1 MKRPSLALLARVGP
15 PILALAALLVA
26 APANAA
32 ERVADPSAG
41 WHGRAVQNPQPAE
54 RLDRTRWPKGWS
66 AGSVGLGTGYVRPGG
81 SRRVRQVQRHLRQL
95 GYRPGPVD
103 GLFGPRTRAATRWF
117 QYKHGLKLSGRVSR
131 PTLTVL
137 RARAAGKP
145 LPTRSETTTTTP
157 PPREPAAP
165 ETPAATPPSPP
176 ATPSDGGQDPVL
188 FAVLLIL
195 VALAVGVL
203 VGTLVPDLLPRR
215 RRRAE
220 PEPVTVMTAPAQSA
234 APVAEAPRV
243 LGYATANG
251 DREQTDTAV
260 ATLAL
265 RCARR
270 GWTLVEVVRDTRAP
284 GGRLAERPGLVYALQ
299 AIRGGTADG
308 LVVARLSD
316 FTARIADLA
325 TLLQWLD
332 EADAFL
338 DVADHPLDTSTRLGK
353 ATGRAV
359 IELGGWER
367 QRITRSTR
375 EDLAS
380 GRFTPQPRIE
390 PDDLVP
396 QIAAMHERGLS
407 LRAIANALNLAG
419 LPTPPG
425 QPRWQT
431 TDVKAATEGRHRT

>member
-1 MKRPSLALLARVGP
+1 MKRPSAALLAWLVP
-15 PILALAALLVA
+15 PLLALVAA

-32 ERVADPSAG
+32 GERVADPAAG
-41 WHGRAVQNPQPAE
+41 WHGRAVKDPQPAK
-54 RLDRTRWPKGWS
+54 RLAKTTWPDGWS
-66 AGSVGLGTGYVRPGG
+66 AGSVGLGTGYVREGG

-117 QYKHGLKLSGRVSR
+117 QYKHGLKLSGRVNR

-137 RARAAGKP
+137 RARAGDKP
-145 LPTRSETTTTTP
+145 LPTRSQATTP
-157 PPREPAAP
+157 PTSEPAAP
-165 ETPAATPPSPP
+165 ETPAASPPPPP
-176 ATPSDGGQDPVL
+176 ATTADTTGWDPILLAVL
-188 FAVLLIL
+188 FIL
-195 VALAVGVL
+195 GALAVGVL
-203 VGTLVPDLLPRR
+203 VGTVVPDLLPGRSRR
-215 RRRAE
+215 R
-220 PEPVTVMTAPAQSA
+220 PEPGTAMVMTPPTPPAS
-234 APVAEAPRV
+234 APVPDATRV
-243 LGYATANG
+243 LGYTTANG
-251 DREQTDTAV
+251 DRETADTAV

-270 GWTLVEVVRDTRAP
+270 GWSLVEVVRDTRASSS
-284 GGRLAERPGLVYALQ
+284 RLAERPGLVYALQ
-299 AIRGGTADG
+299 AIRGGAADG
-308 LVVARLSD
+308 LVVARLGD
-316 FTARIADLA
+316 FTTRIADLA

-332 EADAFL
+332 EAGAFL
-338 DVADHPLDTSTRLGK
+338 DAADHPLDTSTRLGK
-353 ATGRAV
+353 ATAKAV

-380 GRFTPQPRIE
+380 GRFTPQPRVE

>member
-1 MKRPSLALLARVGP
+1 MKRPSVALLARLVP
-15 PILALAALLVA
+15 PILALAALVA
-26 APANAA
+26 PASANAA
-32 ERVADPSAG
+32 GERVADPAAG
-41 WHGRAVQNPQPAE
+41 WHGRAVKDPQPAQ
-54 RLDRTRWPKGWS
+54 RLARTAWPEGWS
-66 AGSVGLGTGYVRPGG
+66 AGSVGLGTGYVREGG

-117 QYKHGLKLSGRVSR
+117 QYKHGLKLSGRVNR

-137 RARAAGKP
+137 EARAADKA
-145 LPTRSETTTTTP
+145 LPIRSKATP
-157 PPREPAAP
+157 PSSEPAAP
-165 ETPAATPPSPP
+165 ETPTASPPPPP
-176 ATPSDGGQDPVL
+176 ATSDATGWDPIVL
-188 FAVLLIL
+188 AALLIL
-195 VALAVGVL
+195 GALAIGVL
-203 VGTLVPDLLPRR
+203 VGTIVPDLLPGRR
-215 RRRAE
+215 RRR
-220 PEPVTVMTAPAQSA
+220 PEPGTAIVMTPPAPA
-234 APVAEAPRV
+234 PVQDAPRV

-251 DREQTDTAV
+251 DGDTAV

-270 GWTLVEVVRDTRAP
+270 GWSLVEVVRDTRASS
-284 GGRLAERPGLVYALQ
+284 GRLAERPGLVYALK
-299 AIRGGTADG
+299 AIRGGAADG
-308 LVVARLSD
+308 LVVARLGD
-316 FTARIADLA
+316 FTARVADLA

-338 DVADHPLDTSTRLGK
+338 DAADHPLDTSTRLGK
-353 ATGRAV
+353 ATAKAV

-367 QRITRSTR
+367 QRITRRTR

-380 GRFTPQPRIE
+380 GRFTPQPRVE

-396 QIAAMHERGLS
+396 QIAAMHESGLS